1 MKPIGS
7 LTISPSAKGP
17 AKSVP
22 AGQQAGEAGCDERG
36 QTNKSLPTVRT
47 EKPLSLTPDVSV
59 SRRLFTIFN
68 STEHNF
74 YAPEFRKTL
83 TDLDLDALDAEV
95 KDIKAQDNFEPLGI
109 EGAAVLYETIAATM
123 QVPGHEDIGM
133 QVYLKALAELPSGP
147 AQRGMMTVLSTHK
160 YKTMPTIAEIKSAT
174 YADKTYMIVN
184 QAERMIRLARS
195 ERKRRYA

>member
-1 MKPIGS
+1 M
-7 LTISPSAKGP
+7 
-17 AKSVP
+17 
-22 AGQQAGEAGCDERG
+22 
-36 QTNKSLPTVRT
+36 
-47 EKPLSLTPDVSV
+47 TPDVNV

-68 STEHNF
+68 STERNF

-95 KDIKAQDNFEPLGI
+95 RDIRAQDNFEPLGI

-123 QVPGHEDIGM
+123 QVPGHDDIGM

-147 AQRGMMTVLSTHK
+147 AQRGMMTVLSSHK

-174 YADKTYMIVN
+174 YADQTYMIVS

-195 ERKRRYA
+195 EREYRYA